1 MTRFD
6 ATEPADRQQLYAD
19 AITAHRERG
28 SGYLT
33 LEVDTELLK
42 TGETDADGSE
52 SDGDDSSTHTF
63 DPELGVPWVQFGDG
77 TINLDCTADELEEL
91 KTVLEEFAAFTIDD
105 IVRPNDIDGIN
116 VRISANADQNR
127 IAQFIEAV
135 FRQVYGLPENGRVWV
150 TEI

>member
-63 DPELGVPWVQFGDG
+63 DQNLASPGYNSATERSISTARPTNSRNSKRFSRSLQRLQSMISFVPMISTASMFESAQTPTRTELHSSLRRCSVRY
-77 TINLDCTADELEEL
+77 TASPR
-91 KTVLEEFAAFTIDD
+91 TAAS
-105 IVRPNDIDGIN
+105 G
-116 VRISANADQNR
+116 
-127 IAQFIEAV
+127 
-135 FRQVYGLPENGRVWV
+135 
-150 TEI
+150 